1 MSGQQGLDVSSSR
14 VPKVSLAIP
23 VFNEEAVL
31 PELLRRCLAALDA
44 TPGGPHEL
52 VLADDGSRDGSG
64 EILARAAAEDPRVV
78 VLRLSRNFGH
88 QAAITAAMDHA
99 TGDAILVMD
108 GDLQDRPEELPRFL
122 AKLAEGYDV
131 VYARRVGRKE
141 AAWLRVCYF
150 LFYRL
155 IARLS
160 SVDLPLD
167 AGDFALL
174 SRRALDALKA
184 TPERNRYLRGLR
196 SWIGFRQ
203 TDLPVERAAR
213 EAGESKY
220 SLTRLVD
227 LALDGVFAF
236 SLVPLRVATWFGF
249 VAIALASGFVAY
261 AAFVRMVLGEP
272 PPGFTALI
280 FAIVFLAGV
289 QLVFLGVLGEYIG
302 RIYNEVKRRPHYIL
316 EEILGAAPPRSAL
329 GPQAPASHPP
339 EPSHGLD
346 ERFKP
351 SSL

>member
-1 MSGQQGLDVSSSR
+1 MSSPPR
-14 VPKVSLAIP
+14 VSLAIP
-23 VFNEEAVL
+23 VFNETAVL
-31 PELLRRCLAALDA
+31 PELLRRCLAVLDA

-52 VLADDGSRDGSG
+52 VLADDGSRDGTG
-64 EILARAAAEDPRVV
+64 EALARAAAEDSRIV

-88 QAAITAAMDHA
+88 QAAISAAMDHA
-99 TGDAILVMD
+99 RGDVVLVMD
-108 GDLQDRPEELPRFL
+108 GDLQDCPEELPRFL
-122 AKLAEGYDV
+122 SKYAEGYDV

-141 AAWLRVCYF
+141 ALWLRACYHA
-150 LFYRL
+150 FYRL

-196 SWIGFRQ
+196 SWVGFRQ
-203 TDLPVERAAR
+203 IDLPVERAAR

-220 SLTRLVD
+220 SLTRLVR

-249 VAIALASGFVAY
+249 VAIALASGFALY
-261 AAFVRMVLGEP
+261 AVFVRMVLGEP

-289 QLVFLGVLGEYIG
+289 QLVFLGVLGEYVG
-302 RIYNEVKRRPHYIL
+302 RIYHEVKRRPHYIL
-316 EEILGAAPPRSAL
+316 AETHGLSPT
-329 GPQAPASHPP
+329 
-339 EPSHGLD
+339 EPSVSNRTGSPGSP
-346 ERFKP
+346 RG
-351 SSL
+351 